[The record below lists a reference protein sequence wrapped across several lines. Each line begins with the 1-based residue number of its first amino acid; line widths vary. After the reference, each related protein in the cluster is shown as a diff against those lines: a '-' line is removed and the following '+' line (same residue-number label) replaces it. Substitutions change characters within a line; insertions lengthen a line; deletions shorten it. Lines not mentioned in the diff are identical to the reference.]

1 MEVIYY
7 YVENGYTAHGDKIPD
22 IPIIHL
28 AVEAGRRRARGPAV
42 VDTGFDGGVYPNIEV
57 VELFRGIEPDRE
69 VVLENPIHGPA
80 WFEVYKAKTYLYG
93 EDRFV
98 EVGVVGVYVSKEPEL
113 LTEEVLVGRE
123 FLNKLRVVLE
133 PDKKLLRVMTVE
145 A

>member
-1 MEVIYY
+1 MEATYY

-28 AVEAGRRRARGPAV
+28 AVEVGRRRARGPEV
-42 VDTGFDGGVYPNIEV
+42 VDTGFDEGVYHNIEV
-57 VELFRGIEPDRE
+57 VELFRGIEPDKE
-69 VVLENPIHGPA
+69 VVLENPIHGST

-93 EDRFV
+93 GGRFV
-98 EVGVVGVYVSKEPEL
+98 EVGIVGVYVPKELEL
-113 LTEEVLVGRE
+113 LTEEVLVDRE

-133 PDKKLLRVMTVE
+133 PNKKLLRVRTVE